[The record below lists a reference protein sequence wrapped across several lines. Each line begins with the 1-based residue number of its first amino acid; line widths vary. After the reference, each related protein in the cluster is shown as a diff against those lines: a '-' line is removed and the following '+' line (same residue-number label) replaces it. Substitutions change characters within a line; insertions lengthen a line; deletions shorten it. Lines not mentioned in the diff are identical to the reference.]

1 MDVTAND
8 ASRSDGWEAWSR
20 IRLAIA
26 GLVLCVPIAIMSSTW
41 LQKVTGSRAPALPG
55 WSWKVGDLKRYP
67 SRFEFEFNLAL
78 PSRVEVASLARR
90 VYVDGLGVSPVAEVV
105 MGTDGWLY
113 YVGPAGEKLLDRHVR
128 GSAPF
133 SVAELDRWRDFLV
146 ERARRLRSVGAKYV
160 FVIAPNK
167 ESIYPEHL
175 PGWVG
180 PRVGPSRLDQL
191 MTHLKSATDVT
202 AIDLRPALLAEKKTS
217 VVYYKADTHWNTRG
231 AYAAYREIARVL
243 TPDFP
248 GLATKSWDSLR
259 PTPIDRT
266 GFDMARMIGLVPE
279 TPEADFVIDHG
290 ACGVA
295 HPVPLPMPPELQS
308 RLTGPAQ
315 AFRCDVPGSV
325 DAVIFQDSFGTALTP
340 ILTESFRS
348 TASFRTTAGPNDSV
362 GYGMPEKLRANL
374 VLEILVERSLGP
386 PPGL

>member
-1 MDVTAND
+1 MDVTAHD
-8 ASRSDGWEAWSR
+8 ASRPDGWETWSR
-20 IRLAIA
+20 IRLAIV
-26 GLVLCVPIAIMSSTW
+26 GLVLCVPIAIMSSSW
-41 LQKVTGSRAPALPG
+41 LQRATGSKAPALPE
-55 WSWKVGDLKRYP
+55 WSWKIGDVKRYP

-105 MGTDGWLY
+105 MGTGGWLY

-133 SVAELDRWRDFLV
+133 SEGELARWRDFLV
-146 ERARRLRSVGAKYV
+146 ERARRFRDVGARYAL
-160 FVIAPNK
+160 VIAPNK

-191 MTHLKSATDVT
+191 MAHLKSTTDVT
-202 AIDLRPALLAEKKTS
+202 VIDLRPALLAEKKLS

-243 TPDFP
+243 APDFP
-248 GLATKSWDSLR
+248 PLAAKSWDSLG

-266 GFDMARMIGLVPE
+266 GFDMARMIGLLNEV
-279 TPEADFVIDHG
+279 PEADFVIDHG

-295 HPVPLPMPPELQS
+295 HPVPVPIPADLQS

-315 AFRCDVPGSV
+315 VFQCDVPGGV

-340 ILTESFRS
+340 ILAELFRS
-348 TASFRTTAGPNDSV
+348 TGSFRTTAGPNDVV

-386 PPGL
+386 PPAL